1 MLYLIGFHMTI
12 DSWRSG
18 RDEEGWCLP
27 LAVWRT
33 FDKTDDDWMGVEELT
48 PKEKA
53 PILVSAVP
61 RLKQDV
67 VALLKLMEPEKPPL
81 K

>member
-1 MLYLIGFHMTI
+1 
-12 DSWRSG
+12 
-18 RDEEGWCLP
+18 
-27 LAVWRT
+27 
-33 FDKTDDDWMGVEELT
+33 MGVEELT

-61 RLKQDV
+61 RLKKDV